1 LGARARTAAMPIG
14 RRCTNWLSAALASR
28 IGGTRVPDAQTGFR
42 ALSRRTAKSVQPAE
56 RGYDFETA
64 FLLEALAGGLRVI
77 SVSVPTIYEGRPS
90 RFRQWADTW
99 RQARVFTRY
108 GRAIIFGAR

>member
-1 LGARARTAAMPIG
+1 MPLG

-28 IGGTRVPDAQTGFR
+28 IGGVAVPDAQTGFR
-42 ALSRRTAKSVQPAE
+42 ALSRRVAEAIQPRE

-64 FLLEALAGGLRVI
+64 FLLAALTQGFTMTFVR
-77 SVSVPTIYEGRPS
+77 VPTVYGGPPSHFRP
-90 RFRQWADTW
+90 WTDTW

-108 GRAIIFGAR
+108 GGKIIFGAR